1 MLNVKSES
9 KFRYKN
15 KKNDRSYPVF
25 LDTPC
30 RFLDISV
37 FFFILF
43 CWEETK
49 ELGIDEVGYLAE
61 ILGILSK
68 L

>member
-1 MLNVKSES
+1 MLKVSRNLGIKTKKKRQVVSS
-9 KFRYKN
+9 FSRYALPLFRYFC
-15 KKNDRSYPVF
+15 VF
-25 LDTPC
+25 L
-30 RFLDISV
+30 
-37 FFFILF
+37 FFILF